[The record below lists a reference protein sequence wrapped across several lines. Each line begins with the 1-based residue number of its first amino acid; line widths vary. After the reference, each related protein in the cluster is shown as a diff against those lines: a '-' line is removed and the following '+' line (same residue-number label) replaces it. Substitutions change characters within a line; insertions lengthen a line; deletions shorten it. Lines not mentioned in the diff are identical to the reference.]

1 MASFEQIIKFENE
14 KPKGVVRLVEANGF
28 YRAYNHSA
36 YLFHQAIARHKVTRK
51 FVKNINQ
58 QLVYIGFPVDR
69 LLERIGTRSHGM
81 LDEFVKRELKVKHYG
96 RYVDDVVI
104 VSESKEYKYIK
115 SMIEPIRAFL
125 RGKLQLELSVNKTR
139 VCNARHGV
147 EFLGAFIKPYRTYPA
162 TRTLRRLRGR
172 LKSLDWSERPSRIQA
187 RVNSMLG
194 VLSHYDCWHVRKVL
208 TWEACLREFGK
219 VTDDCLRFHPD
230 VLKFMV
236 VSRVPRDRDGR
247 ASRNSKV
254 GRGVPPSRGRGGLPR
269 RLALPV
275 ARPTGEGNRV

>member
-36 YLFHQAIARHKVTRK
+36 YLFHQAIARHKVR
-51 FVKNINQ
+51 V
-58 QLVYIGFPVDR
+58 VDA
-69 LLERIGTRSHGM
+69 
-81 LDEFVKRELKVKHYG
+81 
-96 RYVDDVVI
+96 
-104 VSESKEYKYIK
+104 YK
-115 SMIEPIRAFL
+115 
-125 RGKLQLELSVNKTR
+125 
-139 VCNARHGV
+139 GV

-172 LKSLDWSERPSRIQA
+172 LKSLDWSERPKRIQA

-208 TWEACLREFGK
+208 TWEARLREFGE

-230 VLKFMV
+230 VLKIMV
-236 VSRVPRDRDGR
+236 GSRVPRDRDGR
-247 ASRNSKV
+247 ASPPGESQFEGGARRSAEP
-254 GRGVPPSRGRGGLPR
+254 GRGAAR
-269 RLALPV
+269 RDGSPHHV
-275 ARPTGEGNRV
+275 VCPTGEGSRV